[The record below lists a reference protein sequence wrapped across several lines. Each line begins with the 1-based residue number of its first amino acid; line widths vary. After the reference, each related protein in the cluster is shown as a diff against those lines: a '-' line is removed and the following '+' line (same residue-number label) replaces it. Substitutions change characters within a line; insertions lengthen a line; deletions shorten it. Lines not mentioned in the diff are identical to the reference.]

1 MRLDIKSYSSEHHQ
15 QGAALIILVLLMV
28 LAFSTALLTGISS
41 YATKLARSEKTLIHL
56 SEAKSAVIAYA
67 RLSDPDKTS
76 TGLQQRYLP
85 CPDAD
90 GDGLEETPCGST
102 AATGWLPWQTLGLPP
117 LKDASGYC
125 LRYYVAGEYK
135 QGSSGPPLISALP
148 PSSGL
153 PLISALPPAE
163 FTLSD
168 PNQLLSND
176 VVAIIFAPYDI
187 LAGQTRNV
195 TPGIATECG
204 STSLGAAINQN
215 QNLLDSIAGITNA
228 SAPDFIVAPEGSST
242 TFNDVASWVLRT
254 EL

>member
-1 MRLDIKSYSSEHHQ
+1 MRLEIKSYSSGYHQ

-56 SEAKSAVIAYA
+56 SEAKSSVIAYA

-90 GDGLEETPCGST
+90 GDGLEETPCSTT

-135 QGSSGPPLISALP
+135 QGSSGP
-148 PSSGL
+148 

-228 SAPDFIVAPEGSST
+228 SAPDFIVAPEDSST